1 MVRIVAPLMLVLIV
15 APLMLVLIVDP
26 VGLGVIDDDPRA
38 TRSGNFPNDK
48 G

>member
-1 MVRIVAPLMLVLIV
+1 MVRIVAPLMLVFIV
-15 APLMLVLIVDP
+15 APLLLALIVDD
-26 VGLGVIDDDPRA
+26 VGLGVIVDDPRA

>member
-1 MVRIVAPLMLVLIV
+1 MVRIVAPLMLVFIV
-15 APLMLVLIVDP
+15 APLLLALIVDL
-26 VGLGVIDDDPRA
+26 VGLGVIVDDPRA